1 MKKRQDLRLPTVR
14 SWRRWAMLGGVL
26 VVGMA
31 AVWWVAGGPNAW
43 GEKPRLVVDRDAVD
57 LGDLPFDT
65 PARVV
70 FTLTNSGESTLT
82 LAGAPRVEAVK
93 GC

>member
-1 MKKRQDLRLPTVR
+1 MKKRRQQQLPVR
-14 SWRRWAMLGGVL
+14 RSGRRWAMIGGVL
-26 VVGMA
+26 VVGLA
-31 AVWWVAGGPNAW
+31 TLWWVAGGPNAW
-43 GEKPRLVVDRDAVD
+43 GEKPRLVVDRDLVD

-70 FTLTNSGESTLT
+70 FTLTNSGEGTLT
-82 LAGAPRVEAVK
+82 LAGTPRVEAVK

>member
-1 MKKRQDLRLPTVR
+1 MKKRQDQQLPTVR

-65 PARVV
+65 PAHVV
-70 FTLTNSGESTLT
+70 FTLTNSGEGTLT